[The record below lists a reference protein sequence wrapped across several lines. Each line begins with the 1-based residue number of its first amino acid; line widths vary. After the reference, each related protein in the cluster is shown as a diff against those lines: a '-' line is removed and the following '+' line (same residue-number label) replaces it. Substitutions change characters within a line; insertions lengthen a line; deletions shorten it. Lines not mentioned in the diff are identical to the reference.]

1 MGHSRTG
8 MAVACSR
15 PVVVCMGLVVELAPN
30 KSLKTYSSRNWR
42 TGPSSR
48 SSIRNQDSLFFAV
61 VLVSP
66 MIIPL
71 ELWLQP

>member
-15 PVVVCMGLVVELAPN
+15 PVVVCMGLVVEPAPK
-30 KSLKTYSSRNWR
+30 KSLKAYSRNWR

-48 SSIRNQDSLFFAV
+48 ISIRNQDSLSFAV